1 MLNDFNNHRNNI
13 NKRIPNILNE
23 EDNIDILNNNIQFND
38 TTKTNQINLSNNYHK
53 ELNEYLN
60 NENKINNKLLNNN
73 INNNFLSNNNAD
85 NYNKEIN
92 SMKQEIIL
100 LKSQISENELVINQY
115 KKTINSL
122 NTKYTEEINNF
133 RNQINILN
141 NYILLIYE
149 FFNNISKNFVPQL
162 NFSYNAN
169 ENNFIL
175 IDIKEFEEKL
185 NIIEQYIYSIN
196 NNINNNINNE
206 KNFNT
211 KENEDQIQNNDN
223 INNINEKIININ
235 NNNNEEIKD
244 EIDNKNNIE
253 EEKFKLNDNN
263 FSNQFNN
270 INFPLKYNQ
279 NINLLKNNNYENNN
293 YDIVEQLPEEN
304 NNINTYNNI
313 NINYSNNEED
323 NNNNLGLI
331 QLYKNLENKFD
342 MLEKEIEEGKRNK
355 YEYLNEADNNVNNNI
370 NLTDMNNNIEYQKQ
384 YFLESLYKEEKAKKN
399 RSAKKNNKSNNDYS
413 SIKMTQRNMKEK
425 INNYKYISDNNRN
438 KTPSNIR
445 KNTKKKK

>member
-1 MLNDFNNHRNNI
+1 MIVLNDFNNHRNNI

-73 INNNFLSNNNAD
+73 VNNNLVSNNNTN

-92 SMKQEIIL
+92 SIRHEIIL

-149 FFNNISKNFVPQL
+149 FFNNISRNFVPQL
-162 NFSYNAN
+162 NFYYNAN
-169 ENNFIL
+169 ENNFFL

-196 NNINNNINNE
+196 NNINNINNE
-206 KNFNT
+206 ENINT
-211 KENEDQIQNNDN
+211 NENKDQIQNNDN
-223 INNINEKIININ
+223 INNINEEIINTNI
-235 NNNNEEIKD
+235 NNNEEIKD

-253 EEKFKLNDNN
+253 EGKFKLNDNN
-263 FSNQFNN
+263 FNNQFNH
-270 INFPLKYNQ
+270 
-279 NINLLKNNNYENNN
+279 INLPLNYSPNSNLLINNN
-293 YDIVEQLPEEN
+293 YDIVEQLPD
-304 NNINTYNNI
+304 NTYN

-323 NNNNLGLI
+323 NNNNMGLI
-331 QLYKNLENKFD
+331 QLYKNLEKKFD
-342 MLEKEIEEGKRNK
+342 MLEKEIEEGKRYK
-355 YEYLNEADNNVNNNI
+355 YECLNEVDNNLNKNI
-370 NLTDMNNNIEYQKQ
+370 NLTDMNNNNFEYQKQ
-384 YFLESLYKEEKAKKN
+384 YFLESLYKDKKSKKN
-399 RSAKKNNKSNNDYS
+399 KSAKKNNKNNNNNDYWS
-413 SIKMTQRNMKEK
+413 TKVTQRNMKEK
-425 INNYKYISDNNRN
+425 INNYNYNNISDNNRN
-438 KTPSNIR
+438 KTPSYIR